1 MNIKYYLRGL
11 GVGLVVATV
20 ILAIAYRINDSK
32 NNIIEQARKLG
43 MVFPSEIT
51 EASSEDDTSL
61 DTTLE
66 ESTNDT
72 SLEDTTEDAS
82 LEDTTEE
89 DTTEEDTTTTEEET
103 STEEATTTIV
113 AVVTGQITITS
124 SMGSE
129 SVSQALKNAGIISD
143 WSDFNNYL
151 INNGYAQRIQN
162 GTFTVNSGMSYK
174 EIAELI
180 S

>member
-32 NNIIEQARKLG
+32 TNIIEQARELG

-51 EASSEDDTSL
+51 EASSEDDTSF

-89 DTTEEDTTTTEEET
+89 DTTTTEET
-103 STEEATTTIV
+103 STEEATTTTV

>member
-1 MNIKYYLRGL
+1 MKNNRKNIIAALLAANTLITAGCSSIIKTEKEENNQIKYEIITLDNDHYSLKYNDE
-11 GVGLVVATV
+11 VV
-20 ILAIAYRINDSK
+20 L
-32 NNIIEQARKLG
+32 
-43 MVFPSEIT
+43 
-51 EASSEDDTSL
+51 
-61 DTTLE
+61 
-66 ESTNDT
+66 
-72 SLEDTTEDAS
+72 EDAS